1 MTFYLDT
8 IWILLFKKLTITI
21 VLQNIKCIL
30 IFLFI
35 VTFAKGQTAS
45 ISKIINGKV
54 TATFTDLENIYL
66 VNLKTSKS
74 TLTEHGGYFSINA
87 SVGDTLLFSSVQFKG
102 LKVKLKESDFTST
115 LFFVKLEPIVRF
127 LDEVKINEFKN
138 INAISL
144 GIISPNTKHYTP
156 AERKLRTASNPY
168 TSFGLGTLIGFTS
181 GLDPVLNWMS
191 GRTTMLKKE
200 VEVEKKETLMDKIED
215 WYETKY
221 FIQTLKIPEDYV
233 KGFEYYIV
241 EDSKFIEA
249 MKSKNKTMATFIMN
263 DLAVKYK
270 ELLKE
275 K

>member
-1 MTFYLDT
+1 M
-8 IWILLFKKLTITI
+8 FKKLTITI

-35 VTFAKGQTAS
+35 VTFANGQTAS
-45 ISKIINGKV
+45 VSKIINGKV

-102 LKVKLKESDFTST
+102 LKVKLKETDFTSA
-115 LFFVKLEPIVRF
+115 LFCVKLEPIVRF

-138 INAISL
+138 INAVSL

-221 FIQTLKIPEDYV
+221 FIQNLKIPVDYV
-233 KGFEYYIV
+233 KGFEYYLV
-241 EDSKFIEA
+241 EDVKFAEA
-249 MKSKNKTMATFIMN
+249 VKSKNKTMATFIMN
-263 DLAVKYK
+263 DLAFKYK

>member
-1 MTFYLDT
+1 MPNLKY
-8 IWILLFKKLTITI
+8 
-21 VLQNIKCIL
+21 IL
-30 IFLFI
+30 IFLFL
-35 VTFAKGQTAS
+35 VTFANGQTAS
-45 ISKIINGKV
+45 VSKIINGKV
-54 TATFTDLENIYL
+54 TANTTDLENIYL
-66 VNLKTSKS
+66 INLKTSKS

-87 SVGDTLLFSSVQFKG
+87 SIGDTLLFSSVQFKG
-102 LKVKLKESDFTST
+102 IKVKLKESDFTST

-127 LDEVKINEFKN
+127 LDEVKISEYKN
-138 INAISL
+138 INAVSL

-168 TSFGLGTLIGFTS
+168 TSFGLGFTS

-200 VEVEKKETLMDKIED
+200 VEVEKKETLMDKIEG

-241 EDSKFIEA
+241 EDSKFVEA

>member
-1 MTFYLDT
+1 MTFYLDN

-35 VTFAKGQTAS
+35 VTFANGQTAS
-45 ISKIINGKV
+45 VSKIINGKV

-102 LKVKLKESDFTST
+102 LKVKLKETDFTSA
-115 LFFVKLEPIVRF
+115 LFCVKLEPIVRF

-138 INAISL
+138 INAVSL

-221 FIQTLKIPEDYV
+221 FIQNLKIPVDYV
-233 KGFEYYIV
+233 KGFEYYLV
-241 EDSKFIEA
+241 EDVKFAEA
-249 MKSKNKTMATFIMN
+249 VKSKNKTMATFIMN
-263 DLAVKYK
+263 DLAFKYK

>member
-1 MTFYLDT
+1 MDY
-8 IWILLFKKLTITI
+8 IWILLSEKFTITI
-21 VLQNIKCIL
+21 VLPNLKYIL
-30 IFLFI
+30 IFLFL
-35 VTFAKGQTAS
+35 VTFANGQTAS
-45 ISKIINGKV
+45 VSKIINGKV
-54 TATFTDLENIYL
+54 TANTTDLENIYL
-66 VNLKTSKS
+66 INLKTSKS

-87 SVGDTLLFSSVQFKG
+87 SIGDTLLFSSVQFKG
-102 LKVKLKESDFTST
+102 IKVKLKESDFTST

-127 LDEVKINEFKN
+127 LDEVKISEYKN
-138 INAISL
+138 INAVSL

-200 VEVEKKETLMDKIED
+200 VEVEKKETLMDKIEG

-241 EDSKFIEA
+241 EDSKFVEA